1 MKVYKKSS
9 ILLIYGESRTL
20 KEKVYVE
27 PRLPNDFLSF
37 VLLADTLHDLVKTTD
52 LIPSIKTDHAATS
65 LELVND
71 SDDIKG
77 PGLWKMKI
85 NLELIDF
92 ITLSPG
98 DVYRANKPNDR
109 SKWPVVR
116 NPPPQKKKTEKRKKK
131 RWLFISREV
140 EPWTI
145 QNNFKIWGRLV

>member
-1 MKVYKKSS
+1 M
-9 ILLIYGESRTL
+9 
-20 KEKVYVE
+20 E
-27 PRLPNDFLSF
+27 PKFPNDLLSF
-37 VLLADTLHDLVKTTD
+37 GLLADTLRDLVKTTD

-77 PGLWKMKI
+77 PGVWKMKI
-85 NLELIDF
+85 SLELIDF
-92 ITLSPG
+92 INLSPG

-109 SKWPVVR
+109 SKWPVLR
-116 NPPPQKKKTEKRKKK
+116 NPNDGRHPRCLFTKKTEKKIKK
-131 RWLFISREV
+131 RWLFTSREV